1 MRVVSATVLN
11 IKSPTLKSG
20 DAYCLLPNVCNAQPP
35 WWVMALTDHKTCTF
49 YGCLP
54 NNANVERSLLITS
67 VLHSTPACF
76 IQSSGPLDFGVSL
89 GFPFRRTWKVKPI
102 FSSGKSSHSHLY
114 LLPIHP
120 FELKGTMQFWTT
132 NIVPQAAEKVVLCRD
147 HGKTILDLANCTSA
161 LLTV

>member
-67 VLHSTPACF
+67 VLVLQHASSRVQVRSTLEF
-76 IQSSGPLDFGVSL
+76 PLVSL
-89 GFPFRRTWKVKPI
+89 LEELERWIPFLAPAMTMINYRR
-102 FSSGKSSHSHLY
+102 FLQNLY
-114 LLPIHP
+114 PS
-120 FELKGTMQFWTT
+120 
-132 NIVPQAAEKVVLCRD
+132 QAAAHELQPKRNQ
-147 HGKTILDLANCTSA
+147 KNILIKNYIFIFKC
-161 LLTV
+161 